1 MYFRDF
7 KCDNF
12 SFKQCFDIP
21 REDPGSCPAVILH
34 YNKKQQKK
42 FRNYPGLP
50 PSPARPPSSHGHPKY
65 KKLKSN

>member
-21 REDPGSCPAVILH
+21 REDPGSCPAVIL
-34 YNKKQQKK
+34 YNKQQQKSLETT
-42 FRNYPGLP
+42 PDSLP
-50 PSPARPPSSHGHPKY
+50 PPPGPLHPTAI
-65 KKLKSN
+65 LSTRN